1 MSVGFWDTGE
11 EAYSLQMCVRKLVLI
26 CNTFQFGA
34 IRLVT
39 PRSASNLG
47 GLVRYIEPKP

>member
-1 MSVGFWDTGE
+1 MIVGIWDTGE
-11 EAYSLQMCVRKLVLI
+11 EAYSLQKRVRKLVLT
-26 CNTFQFGA
+26 CNTLQFGA